1 MSTWMVV
8 EDEPDLYDTLLAL
21 FGIWSIDGVAF
32 TNGTDAIKWIDDV
45 DAGIAETNI
54 PELAILDIRLPGVEG
69 PEIGARL
76 RKSPVLKNIAIVLV
90 TAFHLSPADE
100 QKAIEKAQADDLL
113 YKPLPDPEAFR
124 AALQKV
130 IARRQA
136 PPPEESA
143 APKAEQRPPAVSEE
157 PPKEE
162 KPAPPPQKK
171 EEAKEKETPDD
182 VHSGNA

>member
-32 TNGTDAIKWIDDV
+32 TNGTDAVKWIDDV

-113 YKPLPDPEAFR
+113 YKPLPAPEAFR
-124 AALQKV
+124 AVLQKAIAKRQALQ
-130 IARRQA
+130 
-136 PPPEESA
+136 PEEPT
-143 APKAEQRPPAVSEE
+143 APETEQQPPAAQEAQ
-157 PPKEE
+157 KEE
-162 KPAPPPQKK
+162 KPLQ
-171 EEAKEKETPDD
+171 EKEVPDD
-182 VHSGNA
+182 ARSGNG

>member
-32 TNGTDAIKWIDDV
+32 TNGTDAVKWIDDV

-113 YKPLPDPEAFR
+113 YKPLPTPQAFR
-124 AALQKV
+124 AALQKA
-130 IARRQA
+130 IAKRQA
-136 PPPEESA
+136 PPPEQPA
-143 APKAEQRPPAVSEE
+143 APEAERQPAVAQKDR
-157 PPKEE
+157 KEE
-162 KPAPPPQKK
+162 KPPQKK
-171 EEAKEKETPDD
+171 EAPGDAR
-182 VHSGNA
+182 SGNS